1 MRVADSKILKEILPK
16 RSADANKYS
25 VGSLLCVV
33 GSRGFAGAAA
43 LALSGALRMGA
54 GLVRCALPESI
65 YPIVST
71 LVPEAVFTL
80 LAENEEG
87 RISKEA
93 LGDILKAAE
102 KADAVLIGPGL
113 GIDSDTKVLVQALLE
128 TLEIPVL
135 LDADGINC
143 ISKHIDIMSKVKCPL
158 VLTPHEGEFSRL
170 TGLSS
175 SFIRENREE
184 VLRSFTA
191 ENSSVVL
198 LKGRDTLVSK
208 KGEETFRNPTGNP
221 GMAVAG
227 SGDVLSGM
235 IASLM
240 AQGVSPFEAALLGAY
255 LHGAAGDMAE
265 KELTM
270 YSLLPSDL
278 VIYIPKA
285 IKDLLR

>member
-43 LALSGALRMGA
+43 LALMGALRMGA

-65 YPIVST
+65 YPIVSA

-143 ISKHIDIMSKVKCPL
+143 ISKHIDIMSRVKCPL

-184 VLRSFTA
+184 VLRSFTS

-240 AQGVSPFEAALLGAY
+240 AQGVSPFEAAVLGAY

-285 IKDLLR
+285 IKELLR